1 MPKIISNKSVYE
13 DKFVQV
19 LLEDVELDDGKL
31 ITDFSIVKKRDIV
44 MAVCRDIQGKYL
56 LIREYKYGTQ
66 KYMWTLPAG
75 GLKKNEK
82 PEDAA
87 KREVEEETGYSGKEY
102 KMLGVVYDYPSKD
115 RHSVYVV
122 FAPNIQRLHAQTLDD
137 TEQINSKFVDLAE
150 LVSMISDNSFQVSSA
165 MAALLLS
172 FQTK

>member
-1 MPKIISNKSVYE
+1 MPKIISNKTAYE

-31 ITDFSIVKKRDIV
+31 ITDFSVVKKRDIV
-44 MAVCRDIQGKYL
+44 MVVCRDAQGKYL
-56 LIREYKYGTQ
+56 LIREYKYGAQ

-75 GLKKNEK
+75 GLKKGEK

-87 KREVEEETGYSGKEY
+87 KREVEEETGCSGTEY
-102 KMLGVVYDYPSKD
+102 RLLGVVYDYPSKD

-122 FAPNIQRLHAQTLDD
+122 YAPNIKQSHTQTLDE
-137 TEQINSKFVDLAE
+137 TEQINMKFVDQAE
-150 LVSMISDNSFQVSSA
+150 LLAMIKDNSFQVSSA